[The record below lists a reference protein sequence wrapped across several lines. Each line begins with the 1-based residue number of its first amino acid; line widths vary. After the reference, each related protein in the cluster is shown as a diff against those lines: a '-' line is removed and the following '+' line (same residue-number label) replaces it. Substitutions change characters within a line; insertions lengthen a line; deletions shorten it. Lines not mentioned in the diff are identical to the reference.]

1 MGSPGQRV
9 WYTTKERYAL
19 CREKNNGNSWKGYL
33 MAGYGQTV
41 RILFLDGQE
50 RLFTKALVDLD
61 KEGWLHI
68 THLQVKDGPISG
80 IAEPIAGYRR
90 EALKG
95 WEYVEGKGEDTQTDT
110 SVSG

>member
-1 MGSPGQRV
+1 
-9 WYTTKERYAL
+9 
-19 CREKNNGNSWKGYL
+19 
-33 MAGYGQTV
+33 MAEFGKTV
-41 RILFLDGQE
+41 RVLFLDGQE
-50 RLFTKALVDLD
+50 RTFTNASVDLD
-61 KEGWLHI
+61 KDGWLHI
-68 THLQVKDGPISG
+68 TRLQIEDGPISG